1 MSTAGAASWD
11 KEYAGGRYHDEPPV
25 AFVADILAAA
35 RQAGI
40 TSGLYIGCGNGRN
53 YEPLVRGG
61 LDLTGLDI
69 SDVAL
74 RQLSA
79 RMPERRGSLVHGDL
93 SALPGQARS
102 GIVIGIQVF
111 QHGDAEAAHA
121 HLRAA
126 QARVAP
132 GGLMAVR
139 VNAAGTD
146 IVFAHRVT
154 SRNDGGLTIRYLAG
168 PKAGLEIHFFGE
180 AELRGLFATGFEPVM
195 PLRAQVNRRQPLE
208 AGQWTQWEGIWRA
221 SERPA
226 APRSG

>member
-1 MSTAGAASWD
+1 MNPSRDHQATSWD
-11 KEYAGGRYHDEPPV
+11 KEYAGGRYRDEPPV

-35 RQAGI
+35 RRAGL

-93 SALPGQARS
+93 SALPEETRYGV
-102 GIVIGIQVF
+102 VIGIQVF
-111 QHGDAEAAHA
+111 QHGHAEAAHA
-121 HLRAA
+121 HLAA
-126 QARVAP
+126 ARARVAP

-146 IVFAHRVT
+146 IAFAHRVT
-154 SRNDGGLTIRYLAG
+154 GRNDDGVTIRYVAG

-180 AELRGLFATGFEPVM
+180 AELRGLFAIGFEPVL
-195 PLRAQVNRRQPLE
+195 PPRAQVTWRQPPE

-221 SERPA
+221 T
-226 APRSG
+226 G

>member
-1 MSTAGAASWD
+1 MNPSPDHQAASWD
-11 KEYAGGRYHDEPPV
+11 KEYVGGRYRDEPPV
-25 AFVADILAAA
+25 AFVADILVAA
-35 RQAGI
+35 RRAGL

-93 SALPGQARS
+93 SALPQGTRY
-102 GIVIGIQVF
+102 GVVIGIQVF
-111 QHGDAEAAHA
+111 QHGHAEAAHA
-121 HLRAA
+121 HLAA
-126 QARVAP
+126 ARARVAP

-146 IVFAHRVT
+146 IAFAHRVT
-154 SRNDGGLTIRYLAG
+154 GRNDDGVTIRYLDG

-180 AELRGLFATGFEPVM
+180 AELRGLFAIGFEPVLA
-195 PLRAQVNRRQPLE
+195 LRAQVTRRQPPE

-221 SERPA
+221 T
-226 APRSG
+226 G